1 MRSIARTL
9 AATAFC
15 IAMAAPILAQT
26 VTIDSDPAIK
36 FATFKTYTWKNVH
49 ATDPSVEK
57 RITIA
62 ANRTLA
68 GRYMKEA
75 GSGGDI
81 TITAVEASQDKG
93 EYATFYGTIGDF
105 LWQRGWGSGGFM
117 DSQATLQDIPL
128 NTLVV
133 DMYDTK
139 SYKLIWRGTITLP
152 AADATSKEADQ
163 KFDKA
168 VTELI
173 SKYPPKYKQP

>member
-15 IAMAAPILAQT
+15 IAIAAPILAQT

-128 NTLVV
+128 NTLRRRYVRHKV
-133 DMYDTK
+133 LQTHLARDHHP
-139 SYKLIWRGTITLP
+139 SYRGCH
-152 AADATSKEADQ
+152 Q
-163 KFDKA
+163 
-168 VTELI
+168 
-173 SKYPPKYKQP
+173 